1 VRGGRGRGRPGL
13 PAALSCVVLTAGLT
27 LAGCSGVINQP
38 PYTPEEL
45 AQECARGGGVYRGYV
60 GNGYC
65 EYQSP
70 GFL

>member
-1 VRGGRGRGRPGL
+1 MRGGRGRTRPGL
-13 PAALSCVVLTAGLT
+13 SAALLCLVAGLT

-45 AQECARGGGVYRGYV
+45 AQECARTGGVFRGFI